1 MKKLLLSFWMATA
14 FLGLTSSSEKA
25 FASVEAKG
33 KNMGKKIAII
43 GNAGSGKSTLG
54 FELHKKLGIPLY
66 HLDQYQ
72 WKPNYERVDRD
83 EFEAIH
89 NQLCDKESWIIEGL
103 AIRLFA
109 HRIEKA
115 DIIIFLNIPTRTCL
129 WRVIKRAVC
138 NWGKVIPGNPE
149 GCKQHI
155 FTRKFLEFLQWIWSF
170 DKRYKNDILKQ
181 LNEVK
186 DKKHVYVIQTAQ
198 EAKELVVKIK

>member
-1 MKKLLLSFWMATA
+1 M
-14 FLGLTSSSEKA
+14 
-25 FASVEAKG
+25 
-33 KNMGKKIAII
+33 KIAII

-54 FELHKKLGIPLY
+54 FELHKKLGFPLY

-72 WKPNYERVDRD
+72 WKPHYERVDRD
-83 EFEAIH
+83 EFEKAH
-89 NQLCDKESWIIEGL
+89 NQLCDKEAWIIEGL
-103 AIRLFA
+103 AIRLFQ

-115 DIIIFLNIPTRTCL
+115 DIVFFLDIPTRICL

-170 DKRYKNDILKQ
+170 NKQ
-181 LNEVK
+181 YRDQIMAMLDEVLG
-186 DKKHVYVIQTAQ
+186 KKQVYVVGTQ
-198 EAKELVVKIK
+198 EEIDAMVDLLVKNLSEIK